1 MVNPS
6 LHHFLPGSSWPIQ
19 ERPKRGSDVSQ
30 LTPSCRNA
38 RMNSSTSYIYI
49 YIHIIQYTLLKT
61 HCWSVFVCFL
71 VSLNPICICS
81 FHKKSTATAPKAKLR
96 VTNPQPSRQP
106 TSHGHHRAGIKKK
119 HNQDSRWINQIGFG
133 ASLQISEPWSNQ
145 SLKRLKSCCP
155 LRSPIHKHLH
165 WLHWKSLHLSHFVA
179 GQAQHWKR
187 PVTKTTTVVSLLFV
201 LRIYGWYPLNRFKD
215 YWPMDEI
222 GWIQINL
229 WNESTISIPSS
240 TYVVYSSP

>member
-119 HNQDSRWINQIGFG
+119 HNQDSRFINWVRCKFANQWTLKQPEFEKVEVMLPLKVTHPQ
-133 ASLQISEPWSNQ
+133 ASA
-145 SLKRLKSCCP
+145 LKIAPPES
-155 LRSPIHKHLH
+155 LRSWPGPALETACHKDHYCRVITIRT
-165 WLHWKSLHLSHFVA
+165 S
-179 GQAQHWKR
+179 
-187 PVTKTTTVVSLLFV
+187 
-201 LRIYGWYPLNRFKD
+201 
-215 YWPMDEI
+215 
-222 GWIQINL
+222 NL
-229 WNESTISIPSS
+229 WMISAE
-240 TYVVYSSP
+240 